1 LEVNSIGRQIVDTR
15 LCRADASA
23 VRVRHAWIGAVLMV
37 VVTTTLGACASD
49 GGAAPDV
56 GDGGGGAIAFVAS
69 EPKPAGEFQTST
81 YELPDP
87 TDVYT
92 VRPDGSA
99 LRRVS
104 TDGAPKG
111 ALAWSPDGTK
121 LAYTAFPLDAGR
133 EQLWISAGEA
143 QPEMRCG
150 GCTGTFLIPP
160 PDAIGDSYIG
170 PEPGWAGLAW
180 SPDGRWLAAPAT
192 DKRDLAL
199 ISPTTGKITVIETPQ
214 VRGISWAPDSSSI
227 AISGGGSV
235 TVYDV
240 ARKTSKTLASVGYLP
255 GGPVAWSPSG
265 KSIAAADSVRK
276 PHIIEEGVF
285 IVDVAT
291 RDVTDAVPVDG
302 TFGVYDLEWAPDSD
316 RLAVLYHPIDPPTAG
331 LMTIAPDGSRE
342 RSIAFC
348 ENHVDADGLCT
359 TNGGSV
365 AWSPDG
371 TRLLFVNWPEAG
383 KPQVVSIAEGSP
395 TVVSGDL
402 VPGCC
407 LAWGAGS

>member
-1 LEVNSIGRQIVDTR
+1 METGEPKKIREVEPLEVPIPEVVPEPLPEPVKKPKPVRRWNSIGRQIANTR
-15 LCRADASA
+15 LSRADASA
-23 VRVRHAWIGAVLMV
+23 VRVRHAWIRAVLMV
-37 VVTTTLGACASD
+37 VATTFTACASD

-92 VRPDGSA
+92 VRPGGSA

-121 LAYTAFPLDAGR
+121 LAYTAFPLDADR
-133 EQLWISAGEA
+133 EQLWISAGDA
-143 QPEMRCG
+143 QPEMLCG

-180 SPDGRWLAAPAT
+180 SPDG
-192 DKRDLAL
+192 
-199 ISPTTGKITVIETPQ
+199 
-214 VRGISWAPDSSSI
+214 
-227 AISGGGSV
+227 
-235 TVYDV
+235 
-240 ARKTSKTLASVGYLP
+240 
-255 GGPVAWSPSG
+255 
-265 KSIAAADSVRK
+265 KSIAAADSLRK
-276 PHIIEEGVF
+276 PHIIDEGVF
-285 IVDVAT
+285 VVDVAT
-291 RDVTDAVPVDG
+291 GDVTDAIPVEG
-302 TFGVYDLEWAPDSD
+302 TFGVYDVEWAPDSD
-316 RLAVLYHPIDPPTAG
+316 RLAVLYHPTDPPTAG
-331 LMTIAPDGSRE
+331 LMTIAADGSDE
-342 RSIAFC
+342 RSIALC

-407 LAWGAGS
+407 LAWGGGS